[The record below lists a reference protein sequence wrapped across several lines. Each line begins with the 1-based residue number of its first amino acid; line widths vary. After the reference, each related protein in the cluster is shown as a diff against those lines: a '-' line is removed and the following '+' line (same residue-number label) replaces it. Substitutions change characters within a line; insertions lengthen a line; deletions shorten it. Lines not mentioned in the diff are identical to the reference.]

1 MIDFLTNYDTIAQR
15 GDRMTMRELAK
26 EAGVSVGT
34 VSKAFRQSDEISEP
48 TRIRIFEIAKKNGC
62 FYKYY
67 KEKHDN
73 KRVLILCPE
82 IKSAHYSYHI
92 EYIAGQLTRRGVD
105 VTIVF
110 DEFDPIKQE
119 RLLCSQAA
127 MVDGILTYS
136 HILSLPKGID
146 IPIVGIGGK
155 QAGAT
160 MDVVN
165 INMEKAMM
173 QAVSC
178 LYNLGHRHIAYIGE
192 KYASG
197 RRNTFCKVMQKQGLA
212 VENVIESDQR
222 FEAAGEYG
230 IAKLCE
236 ETSKA
241 TAIFCAYDNI
251 AIGAIRALKER
262 GLRVPEDISI
272 GGMDNIPATEQLDR
286 TLTTI
291 NVSPQAACD
300 IACDLLIRKMNN
312 KYYCAGA
319 RIEID
324 SIFIERETTGPIRTG
339 G

>member
-1 MIDFLTNYDTIAQR
+1 
-15 GDRMTMRELAK
+15 MTMRELAT

-34 VSKAFRQSDEISEP
+34 VSKAFRQSDEISEQ
-48 TRIRIFEIAKKNGC
+48 TRIRILEIAKKNGC

-67 KEKHDN
+67 KEKYDN

-92 EYIAGQLTRRGVD
+92 EYMAGQLTRRGVD

-136 HILSLPKGID
+136 QILSLPKGID

-178 LYNLGHRHIAYIGE
+178 LYNKGHRHIAYIGE
-192 KYASG
+192 KL
-197 RRNTFCKVMQKQGLA
+197 TFARKNIFCRAMQKWGLP
-212 VENVIESDQR
+212 VENIIESDQR

-230 IAKLCE
+230 VARLCE
-236 ETSKA
+236 EKSKA
-241 TAIFCAYDNI
+241 TAVFCAYDNI

-262 GLRVPEDISI
+262 GLRVPEDISVV
-272 GGMDNIPATEQLDR
+272 GVDNIPAAEQMDR

-291 NVSPQAACD
+291 NSSPQAACD
-300 IACDLLIRKMNN
+300 MACDLLMRKMRN

-324 SIFIERETTGPIRTG
+324 SIFIERETTGPAKTG